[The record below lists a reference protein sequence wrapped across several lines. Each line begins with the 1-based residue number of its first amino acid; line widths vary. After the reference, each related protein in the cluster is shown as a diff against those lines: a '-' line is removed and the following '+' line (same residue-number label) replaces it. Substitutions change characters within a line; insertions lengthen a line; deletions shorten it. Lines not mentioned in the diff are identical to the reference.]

1 MDSPTNIFNPA
12 AFTKDY
18 SKGGYFELS
27 QMNRAI
33 EINGEKWLY
42 LASGL
47 CRAVFASPCG
57 RYVAKVPKNTREQ
70 YDEIWLNIS
79 LSQNLHD
86 VGAYDEAPE
95 IFKPH
100 IAQAYLLPNGLVIQ
114 ERVQV
119 EKIRVGLFREIG
131 VRADGTYCIF
141 DCDPLLDGSFNRPKK
156 GYAYAHAAR
165 MLSQVMPS
173 EVVEWANEQRGND
186 IF

>member
-1 MDSPTNIFNPA
+1 MTNIFNPTE
-12 AFTKDY
+12 FTKDY
-18 SKGGYFELS
+18 SKGGFFELS

-57 RYVAKVPKNTREQ
+57 KYVAKVPKNTRDR
-70 YDEIWLNIS
+70 YDDIEINLS

-100 IAQAYLLPNGLVIQ
+100 MAEARLLPNGLVIQ
-114 ERVQV
+114 ERVRV
-119 EKIRVGLFREIG
+119 EKIRAGLFREIG

-141 DCDPLLDGSFNRPKK
+141 DCDPLLDTSYNRPEK
-156 GYAYAHAAR
+156 GYFYALAAR
-165 MLSQVMPS
+165 QLRQVMPAH
-173 EVVEWANEQRGND
+173 VVEWADAQRGND
-186 IF
+186 VF